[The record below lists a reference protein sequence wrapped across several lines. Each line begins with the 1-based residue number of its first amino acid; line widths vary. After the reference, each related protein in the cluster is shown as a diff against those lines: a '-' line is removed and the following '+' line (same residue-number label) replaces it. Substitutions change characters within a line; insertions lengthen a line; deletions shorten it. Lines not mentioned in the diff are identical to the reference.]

1 MSIPRSAWLLPALV
15 LAYSLAH
22 AAPGSDLIRISLEQQ
37 RAAGV
42 ESAPVAARQSRTLQ
56 GLPAQVSVPN
66 TQMRVVSTPLA
77 GLVESLFV
85 ATHQAVKRGQVVARL
100 QSPDLA
106 DVQHTYL
113 QATSQYQLAKA
124 AAERDEQLF
133 GAGVIPKSRLE
144 ASQSRLQE
152 ASADVAERYQ
162 ALRATGM
169 SDAAIQRLRAGQG
182 GVGSTVELTAPIDGI
197 VLEQQAVA
205 GQRLEAS
212 APVMTVARLQP
223 LWIEIQ
229 VPADRIAGIAVGA
242 LASVPAANA
251 QGRVISIGRS
261 VSSSTQTVGVRAEI
275 REGTDRLRPGQ
286 LVEAT
291 LSATAGPALWQ
302 VPAGALARV
311 GGKTLV
317 YVARPEGFL
326 PVAVEV
332 VEQGPDTALVSG
344 PLKRDER
351 LAVRGV
357 STLKAMQ
364 TGVGGN
370 G

>member
-1 MSIPRSAWLLPALV
+1 MSIRISAWLLPTV
-15 LAYSLAH
+15 LAFSFAH
-22 AAPGSDLIRISLEQQ
+22 AAPGSDLIPITAEQQ
-37 RAAGV
+37 RATGV
-42 ESAPVAARQSRTLQ
+42 ETAPITARQSRTLQ
-56 GLPAQVSVPN
+56 GLPAQVTVPN

-77 GLVESLFV
+77 GLVETLFV
-85 ATHQAVKRGQVVARL
+85 ATHQSVQRGQVVARL

-113 QATSQYQLAKA
+113 QATSQFQLAKA

-133 GAGVIPKSRLE
+133 GGGVIPKSRLE

-169 SDAAIQRLRAGQG
+169 SDASIQRLRAGQG

-205 GQRLEAS
+205 GQRLEAT
-212 APVMTVARLQP
+212 APVMTIARLQP

-229 VPADRIAGIAVGA
+229 VPADRISGIAVGA
-242 LASVPAANA
+242 LAGVPAASA

-261 VSSSTQTVGVRAEI
+261 VSSSTQTVTVRAEI
-275 REGTDRLRPGQ
+275 RDGADRLRPGQ

-291 LSATAGPALWQ
+291 LSSATGRALWQ
-302 VPAGALARV
+302 VPSSALARV
-311 GGKTLV
+311 DGKAIV
-317 YVARPEGFL
+317 YVAAPGGFM
-326 PVAVEV
+326 PVTVEV
-332 VEQGPDTALVSG
+332 AEQGPESALVG
-344 PLKRDER
+344 APFKGTER

-364 TGVGGN
+364 ARVGG
-370 G
+370 GG